1 MVTQW
6 PRKLQQIG
14 LTLIGCL
21 AEAWPRASRLERV
34 AYTGPRRQAEAAPDR
49 DNRRVWTRGTR
60 PPENACYLTTVGVLG
75 ALVAGHSHC
84 HSLRQLCG
92 KITGQSQI
100 ARGLIIPYVWQAVL
114 DSLRDS
120 VRIDRLSRQ
129 RLSSC

>member
-1 MVTQW
+1 MQS
-6 PRKLQQIG
+6 ICIMSIFAII
-14 LTLIGCL
+14 LIIQLC
-21 AEAWPRASRLERV
+21 SS
-34 AYTGPRRQAEAAPDR
+34 
-49 DNRRVWTRGTR
+49 
-60 PPENACYLTTVGVLG
+60 VLG
-75 ALVAGHSHC
+75 ALVAGHLHC